1 MWTLADILIHI
12 RYTGKGKVQ
21 IKKTLSLSLSL
32 SFRILLGII
41 YEYLVPKLYSFFFA
55 VTLCVSPSVTRST
68 SILMLFLDKN
78 FYFFVLFSLARSLSK
93 EERRKDFIR
102 IGNGVIFR
110 FLSMVLKRVMETL
123 ISRVYLIFFFK
134 YFLGDRKIS

>member
-1 MWTLADILIHI
+1 M
-12 RYTGKGKVQ
+12 
-21 IKKTLSLSLSL
+21 
-32 SFRILLGII
+32 
-41 YEYLVPKLYSFFFA
+41 
-55 VTLCVSPSVTRST
+55 TLCVSPSVTRST

-78 FYFFVLFSLARSLSK
+78 FYFFILFSLVRSVSK
-93 EERRKDFIR
+93 EERFIR

-110 FLSMVLKRVMETL
+110 FLSMVLKRIMETL

>member
-1 MWTLADILIHI
+1 M
-12 RYTGKGKVQ
+12 
-21 IKKTLSLSLSL
+21 
-32 SFRILLGII
+32 
-41 YEYLVPKLYSFFFA
+41 
-55 VTLCVSPSVTRST
+55 TLCVSPSVTRST

-78 FYFFVLFSLARSLSK
+78 FYFFGLFSLARSVSK
-93 EERRKDFIR
+93 EERRKDF

>member
-1 MWTLADILIHI
+1 M
-12 RYTGKGKVQ
+12 
-21 IKKTLSLSLSL
+21 
-32 SFRILLGII
+32 
-41 YEYLVPKLYSFFFA
+41 
-55 VTLCVSPSVTRST
+55 
-68 SILMLFLDKN
+68 
-78 FYFFVLFSLARSLSK
+78 SK

-110 FLSMVLKRVMETL
+110 FLSMVLKRVMEIL

>member
-1 MWTLADILIHI
+1 M
-12 RYTGKGKVQ
+12 
-21 IKKTLSLSLSL
+21 
-32 SFRILLGII
+32 
-41 YEYLVPKLYSFFFA
+41 
-55 VTLCVSPSVTRST
+55 TLCVSPSVTRST

-78 FYFFVLFSLARSLSK
+78 FYFFGLFSLARSVSK
-93 EERRKDFIR
+93 EERRKDF

-123 ISRVYLIFFFK
+123 ISRVYLIFFFI

>member
-1 MWTLADILIHI
+1 M
-12 RYTGKGKVQ
+12 
-21 IKKTLSLSLSL
+21 
-32 SFRILLGII
+32 
-41 YEYLVPKLYSFFFA
+41 
-55 VTLCVSPSVTRST
+55 TLCVSPSVTRST

-78 FYFFVLFSLARSLSK
+78 FYFFVLFSLARSVSK

-110 FLSMVLKRVMETL
+110 FLSMVLKRVMEIL

>member
-1 MWTLADILIHI
+1 M
-12 RYTGKGKVQ
+12 
-21 IKKTLSLSLSL
+21 
-32 SFRILLGII
+32 
-41 YEYLVPKLYSFFFA
+41 
-55 VTLCVSPSVTRST
+55 TLCVSPSVTRST

-78 FYFFVLFSLARSLSK
+78 FYFFVLFSLARSVSK

-134 YFLGDRKIS
+134 YFFGGSKNKLNEETEENSIKLLGQV